1 MSRGLFKKLKTG
13 GRLGVLNSFGHNK
26 VKKSERRGPPTCTFG
41 QEDEVEEEEVDLF
54 VCVCASHTP
63 GIAKRESGGM
73 LLTGEMLKVIYDDAA
88 NHFEADI

>member
-54 VCVCASHTP
+54 VCVCFTYTWNSQ
-63 GIAKRESGGM
+63 KREWRNVANGGNVEGY
-73 LLTGEMLKVIYDDAA
+73 LRRRS
-88 NHFEADI
+88 